1 MIYIY
6 IALLGIYVLLFFLS
20 RKEEGRN
27 PFHKMALYILQKK
40 QRLSHNATGRGHDW
54 KKDISRR
61 QLEDKLKTLQP
72 AVSVQVQVKEYYLS
86 QYSTMLTIL
95 FAGVLVCLAAWW
107 SARNSSRLMEGNHIW
122 RNTYGEGDVPIELA
136 AQIEGEEEEI
146 FQYIVG
152 ERKYTKEEA
161 EALYQEAVET
171 LPEVIVGQNNSLED
185 VRHDLDLVSRIEG
198 YPFELSWESS
208 SYALVNTDGKVDNT
222 ELQEGIVV
230 MLTAHFRYEQWSWDH
245 LMYVQVNPVAY
256 TYREMLR
263 IRIEELLHMQ
273 EEQTESEEAMVL
285 PDNMESKPIVWREI
299 IKDNSRYIM
308 LLVLLAAGVLYWGS
322 GRELDRQLD
331 QRKKELL
338 LDYPEIVNKLALYMG
353 AGMTIRNAFVKM
365 GEDYK
370 KYRKERR
377 RYVYEEILITCHE
390 LQSGRSE
397 SEAYDHFG
405 RRCQVPV
412 YMKLCTLLSQNIR
425 KGSNNLLHM
434 LRQEADSAFVERKNL
449 AKKLGE
455 EAGTKLLLPMMM
467 MLCIVMVIIMI
478 PAYFSFM
485 SG

>member
-6 IALLGIYVLLFFLS
+6 MAVLVIYILLFFLS

-27 PFHKMALYILQKK
+27 PFLRMASYLLRKR
-40 QRLSHNATGRGHDW
+40 QRLSHNAAGRRHDW

-72 AVSVQVQVKEYYLS
+72 DASVSVQVREYYLS
-86 QYSTMLTIL
+86 QYSTVLTVL

-107 SARNSSRLMEGNHIW
+107 SAHSSPRLMEGSYIW

-136 AQIEGEEEEI
+136 AQIGGEEEEI

-161 EALYQEAVET
+161 EALYQAAVET
-171 LPEVIVGQNNSLED
+171 LPEVIIGRNESLED
-185 VRHDLDLVSRIEG
+185 VRYDLDLVTRIEG

-208 SYALVNTDGKVDNT
+208 SYALINTDGAVDNT
-222 ELQEGIVV
+222 ELEEGIVV

-245 LMYVQVNPVAY
+245 LMYVQVNPVVY

-263 IRIEELLHMQ
+263 NRIEEMLHMQ
-273 EEQTESEEAMVL
+273 EERTGSEEAMVL
-285 PDNMESKPIVWREI
+285 PGSMESEPIVWREI
-299 IKDNSRYIM
+299 IKDSSGYLL
-308 LLVLLAAGVLYWGS
+308 LLVLLAAGVLYWGT

-377 RYVYEEILITCHE
+377 RYVYEEILIICHE

-405 RRCQVPV
+405 KRCQVPS

-425 KGSNNLLHM
+425 KGSNDLMHM
-434 LRQEADSAFVERKNL
+434 LRQEADNAFAERKNL

-467 MLCIVMVIIMI
+467 MLCIVMVLIMI